1 MNYPSLRLP
10 LAVFLLVLAL
20 PFAAA
25 AAPDS
30 VKIDQLID
38 VLFKPAEFEQAI
50 LAPDGSHLAITREF
64 EDHKV
69 LVTLNL
75 ATKDIKA
82 LRQDGRLDIGRVRWT
97 GSDNL
102 IFEMLHQPQY
112 YDGLYLADE
121 NLTKAKY
128 VEHKRSENFR
138 LVQTL
143 PWEGKSVLLTRW
155 ERDEDIFSPLFR
167 LTLKTNGISIIEPNP
182 GRVLAWHIDPKTGNA
197 RLASAAGNAKNPDDP
212 TKPAIVEPG
221 RASEMSL
228 LFRDK
233 PGDPWRA
240 EPMPKRSD
248 PVFFDPSGNTVLL
261 AYPGTSGRRVL
272 QNYDLRT
279 HRLLG
284 EPAADA
290 RHDLSPDPLIEPLTG
305 VPFAL
310 AYEAEKTSFI
320 WLNPQYQHVHALL
333 QSNFPGQIIWL
344 RGYSGKNKMVFG
356 TTSDVQP
363 SVLYEY
369 NANEQKIS
377 PLLSAR
383 PDATKRE
390 WAKMIPVWF
399 PARDGYQVPAYLTLP
414 HNRQP
419 GQAVPMIALSH
430 GGPQA
435 RDEWGFN
442 SEVQFLAALGYGVL
456 QVNYRGSIGYGEK
469 HELANHIE
477 VHERSVDDVVDG
489 LRWSVTAGFADPKRL
504 VAYGGSYGGYI
515 SLAIATRYPDL
526 LAATVGFAGVYDW
539 VAERK
544 FDSYDHD
551 ILFNWRADYYVDPKL
566 YPERFHNVAPV
577 YFADRVR
584 CPVLLMHGGEDKT
597 VDISQSKRMATALK
611 DAGKSVEVI
620 KDAQGIHGLPH
631 AKERVTFYRKL
642 AEFLLR
648 TVPPDPM

>member
-1 MNYPSLRLP
+1 MNYPSFRRLLAPLLLALP
-10 LAVFLLVLAL
+10 LAT
-20 PFAAA
+20 A
-25 AAPDS
+25 AAPDPAA
-30 VKIDQLID
+30 IDALID
-38 VLFKPAEFEQAI
+38 VLFKPAEFEQAT

-64 EDHKV
+64 DDHKV

-75 ATKDIKA
+75 ATKDIKT
-82 LRQDGRLDIGRVRWT
+82 LRQDGRLDIGRVRWS
-97 GSDNL
+97 GADNL
-102 IFEMLHQPQY
+102 IFEMLYQPQY

-121 NLTKAKY
+121 NLHEAKY
-128 VEHKRSENFR
+128 VKHKPSENYR
-138 LVQTL
+138 LAQTL
-143 PWEGKSVLLTRW
+143 PWDGKSVLLTRS
-155 ERDEDIFSPLFR
+155 EREEDIFSPLFR
-167 LTLKTNGISIIEPNP
+167 LTLKTNGIAIIEPNP
-182 GRVLAWHIDPKTGNA
+182 GRVVAWHIDPKTGNA
-197 RLASAAGNAKNPDDP
+197 RLAGAAGSARNPDDP
-212 TKPAIVEPG
+212 AQPAIVEPG
-221 RASEMSL
+221 RSSEMSL

-240 EPMPKRSD
+240 EPVPKRSE
-248 PVFFDPSGNTVLL
+248 PVFFDPSGNTVFLS
-261 AYPGTSGRRVL
+261 YPDASGRRVL
-272 QNYDLRT
+272 QNYDLRA
-279 HRLLG
+279 HRLTG
-284 EPAADA
+284 EPAGDA
-290 RHDLSPDPLIEPLTG
+290 NHDLNALPLIEPLTG

-310 AYEAEKTSFI
+310 AYETEKPNFI
-320 WLNPQYQHVHALL
+320 WLNPQYRQVHALL
-333 QSNFPGQIIWL
+333 QNAFPGQVIL
-344 RGYSGKNKMVFG
+344 LYGYSGKNKMVFR
-356 TTSDVQP
+356 TASDAQP
-363 SVLYEY
+363 GVIYEY
-369 NANEQKIS
+369 DATEQKVT
-377 PLLSAR
+377 PLISAR
-383 PDATKRE
+383 PDAMKRE
-390 WAKMIPVWF
+390 WAKMTPVWF
-399 PARDGYQVPAYLTLP
+399 AARDGYQVPAYLTLP
-414 HNRQP
+414 RNRQP

-435 RDEWGFN
+435 RDAWDFN

-456 QVNYRGSIGYGEK
+456 QVNYRGSTGYGEK

-544 FDSYDHD
+544 FDSDNFDTLLH
-551 ILFNWRADYYVDPKL
+551 WRADYYVDPKL

-577 YFADRVR
+577 YFADKVR

-597 VDISQSKRMATALK
+597 VDISQSKRMATALR

-648 TVPPDPM
+648 NVPPDPI